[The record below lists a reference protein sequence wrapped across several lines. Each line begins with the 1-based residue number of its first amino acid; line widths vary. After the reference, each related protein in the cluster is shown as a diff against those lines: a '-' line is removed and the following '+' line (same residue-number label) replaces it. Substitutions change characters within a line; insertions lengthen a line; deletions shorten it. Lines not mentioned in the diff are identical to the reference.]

1 MLTIISP
8 KLVITNGLEKAGL
21 LGKVSPVNGT
31 SFNLNKESF
40 KYTYDSV
47 GRSLEIDKL
56 DLGLL
61 FQEQELDLTNSS
73 FNTRLIQ
80 PSHIEDHSKLE
91 YEPSIIPTDIFSEVF
106 LLFCRNYGLTGL
118 GLGEV
123 SMGVIDDVYTITVEE
138 SIFYK
143 GSITVKYTKPLGEEE
158 DA

>member
-21 LGKVSPVNGT
+21 LSKVSPVNGT
-31 SFNLNKESF
+31 VYKLTNDTF

-91 YEPSIIPTDIFSEVF
+91 YEPSSIPTDIFSEVF

-118 GLGEV
+118 DLGEV
-123 SMGVIDDVYTITVEE
+123 SMGVVDDLFTITVEE

-143 GSITVKYTKPLGEEE
+143 GSVAIKYTKPLGEEE